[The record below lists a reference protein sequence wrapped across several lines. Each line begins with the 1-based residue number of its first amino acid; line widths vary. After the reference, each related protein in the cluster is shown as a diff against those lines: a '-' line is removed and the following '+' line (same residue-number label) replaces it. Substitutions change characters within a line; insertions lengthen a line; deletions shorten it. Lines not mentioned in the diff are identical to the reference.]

1 MLVPSYDKN
10 ICYDMSYMPVF
21 IFFGKVQ
28 YPFDC

>member
-1 MLVPSYDKN
+1 MLVPSYDN

-28 YPFDC
+28 YRFDC